1 MAGLA
6 QYSQFFDNPL
16 LTETIKEIPVPA
28 NFIGSDYLPSEESY
42 EMEWHE
48 TVITRQAD
56 MANIVDNGAE
66 LPLTDRDPMSTVS
79 GKIVDIGQS
88 YIVDKKELGALLD
101 KGNPQRRL
109 IAEKQLLG
117 KTATVKTNIDARIEW
132 MRWQALGEG
141 ALTYSKDGI
150 MLGVDFG
157 VPAGNKKIAA
167 VKWDD
172 ANPTILLELEAWNQ
186 LYVDTN
192 GVPADD
198 FVAGIAVIRT
208 IMNDP
213 GVRAAILGSATQLLT
228 LEELNA
234 FLVGRQMAP
243 VRAFD
248 TVVTYRDVNNQGA
261 RVSQRLLSAK
271 KGVLLKRGR
280 EIGIQVLGP
289 TIENQMNPGL
299 YARSF
304 TQERPMREIV
314 EVVASSFPK
323 INDPKLIMPCTV
335 ML

>member
-157 VPAGNKKIAA
+157 VPAGNKKVAA
-167 VKWDD
+167 IKWGDVS
-172 ANPTILLELEAWNQ
+172 PTILLDLEAWNQ
-186 LYVDTN
+186 AYSDLN
-192 GVPADD
+192 GMPADD

-208 IMNDP
+208 IMNDA
-213 GVRAAILGSATQLLT
+213 GVRAGISGVDKLLT
-228 LEELNA
+228 LEELNT

-248 TVVTYRDVNNQGA
+248 TVVTYRDVNNNGA
-261 RVSQRLLSAK
+261 RVSQRLLSDK
-271 KGVLLKRGR
+271 KGILLKRGK

-289 TIENQMNPGL
+289 TIENEMNPGL
-299 YARSF
+299 FARSF
-304 TQERPMREIV
+304 TQERPKREIV

>member
-6 QYSQFFDNPL
+6 QYSQFFENPL
-16 LTETIKEIPVPA
+16 LTETIKEVPVPA
-28 NFIGSDYLPSEESY
+28 NFIGSDYLPAEDSFEL
-42 EMEWHE
+42 EWHE

-117 KTATVKTNIDARIEW
+117 KTATVKANIDARVEW

-150 MLGVDFG
+150 ILGVDFG
-157 VPAGNKKIAA
+157 VPAGNKKTAA
-167 VKWDD
+167 IKWNDVS
-172 ANPTILLELEAWNQ
+172 PTILNDLEAWNQ
-186 LYVDTN
+186 AYVDLN
-192 GVPADD
+192 GMTADD
-198 FVAGIAVIRT
+198 FVVGIAIIRV
-208 IMNDP
+208 IMNNPD
-213 GVRAAILGSATQLLT
+213 VRKGITGFSDKLVT
-228 LEELNA
+228 LSELNS

-243 VRAFD
+243 VRSFD
-248 TVVTYRDVNNQGA
+248 TVVTYRDVNNNGA
-261 RVSQRLLSAK
+261 RVSQRLLSDK
-271 KGVLLKRGR
+271 KGVFLKRGK

-289 TIENQMNPGL
+289 TIENDMNPGIF
-299 YARSF
+299 ARTF
-304 TQERPMREIV
+304 TLERPKREIV

>member
-16 LTETIKEIPVPA
+16 LTEIIKEIPVPA
-28 NFIGSDYLPSEESY
+28 AYIGGDYLPAEDSY

-101 KGNPQRRL
+101 KGNAQRRL

-141 ALTYSKDGI
+141 ALTYAKDGI

-157 VPAGNKKIAA
+157 VPAGNKKTAA

-172 ANPTILLELEAWNQ
+172 ANPTILLDLEAWNQ
-186 LYVDTN
+186 SYVDLN
-192 GVPADD
+192 GMAPDD
-198 FVAGIAVIRT
+198 FVASIAVIRA
-208 IMNDP
+208 IMNDA
-213 GVRAAILGSATQLLT
+213 GVRKGITGLTDKLVT

-234 FLVGRQMAP
+234 FLTGRQMAR

-248 TVVTYRDVNNQGA
+248 TVVTYRDVNNNGT
-261 RVSQRLLSAK
+261 RVSQRLLSDK
-271 KGVLLKRGR
+271 KGVFLKRGR

-289 TIENQMNPGL
+289 TIENEMNPGL
-299 YARSF
+299 FARSF
-304 TQERPMREIV
+304 TQERPKREIV